1 MPEPTLP
8 DVPVPPDGVGRRTR
22 QRLLEAAAV
31 RLARQGLVPDLLGE
45 AAAAAGCPPDRAR
58 VFFRR
63 DEELVLALYA
73 RFAADLE
80 SRVLELPAGTVA
92 ERFHAVMRAKFALVA
107 PYRPALAALTAT
119 LLDPRHELGALH
131 PQTEIVRTRVQ
142 GVFAAAVEGAT
153 DRPGAAATLTRLLY
167 GAHLGLMLLWCQDRT
182 PDTAA
187 ATAAL
192 DFARDTL
199 AFLVPFLAV
208 AEAGPALE
216 RFDGIFRPLLE
227 PEDDVGVAERA
238 TAVLRCLFR
247 HRRLL
252 PGTAGPCAA
261 SPCPA
266 CLALHL
272 PKVKYFLRAGQP
284 LHCVLPAFPDK
295 SPSRRKTLGPLPDQ
309 AEEQA
314 LLYLEKACDEV
325 RALHPPGVRVTIC
338 SDGHVF
344 SDLVGVGDADVTR
357 YGQEIAALIR
367 RLGCGSLDTF
377 SMADLYEGTDYA
389 GMRRHLVAE
398 YAQSLERVEERAHR
412 FDHARALFNGIH
424 RFLFEEQADL
434 QPGRSRTQVRQACK
448 GLAYQVIQR
457 SDAWGRL
464 LADCFPTALRLS
476 IHPQHPHAEKIGIL
490 LGDADDAWLTPWHGV
505 AVRQPAGWKLVKR
518 EEAEALGARLVERDG
533 RPSHFELGEP

>member
-1 MPEPTLP
+1 MSEPAAP
-8 DVPVPPDGVGRRTR
+8 DVPVPPDGAGRRTR
-22 QRLLEAAAV
+22 QRLLEAAAA
-31 RLARQGLVPDLLGE
+31 RLARQGLVPNLLGE
-45 AAAAAGCPPDRAR
+45 VAAAAGCPPDRAR

-63 DEELVLALYA
+63 DEELVLALYT
-73 RFAADLE
+73 RFAAELE

-142 GVFAAAVEGAT
+142 GIFAAAVEGAT
-153 DRPGAAATLTRLLY
+153 DRPEAAATLTRLLY

-199 AFLVPFLAV
+199 AFAVPFLAV
-208 AEAGPALE
+208 AEAGPALT
-216 RFDGIFRPLLE
+216 RFDGIFRALLE
-227 PEDDVGVAERA
+227 PEEDAGIGERA
-238 TAVLRCLFR
+238 AELLRRLFR
-247 HRRLL
+247 HRRLS
-252 PGTAGPCAA
+252 PDAGTCAA
-261 SPCPA
+261 TPCPA

-284 LHCVLPAFPDK
+284 VRFVLPAFPAK

-309 AEEQA
+309 AEELA
-314 LLYLEKACDEV
+314 LLYLEKVCEELL
-325 RALHPPGVRVTIC
+325 ALHPPGVRVTIC

-344 SDLVGVGDADVTR
+344 SDLVGVGDDDVTR
-357 YGQEIAALIR
+357 YGEEVAALIR

-377 SMADLYEGTDYA
+377 SMADVYEGLDYA

-398 YAQSLERVEERAHR
+398 YAQPLERVEERVHA

-424 RFLFEEQADL
+424 RFVFEEQADL
-434 QPGRSRTQVRQACK
+434 QPGRSRTKVRQECK

-505 AVRQPAGWKLVKR
+505 AVRHPAGWKLVKR

-533 RPSHFELGEP
+533 RPSHFQLGEP